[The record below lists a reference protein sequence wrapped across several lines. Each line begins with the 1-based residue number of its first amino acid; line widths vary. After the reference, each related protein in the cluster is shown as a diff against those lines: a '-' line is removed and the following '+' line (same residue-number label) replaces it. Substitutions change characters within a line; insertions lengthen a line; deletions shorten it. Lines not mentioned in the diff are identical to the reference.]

1 MTSPKKRNEL
11 VTRPA
16 LLQSHH
22 VNDIEGTAGFV
33 AFDAAPQSSLE
44 EMLGGA
50 GQGSGLSS
58 YDETA
63 LVNPAFRVLKT
74 MVQAW
79 MREIS
84 QYRNVFADHQVVHF
98 YRWLRSPNALLYDP
112 ALRKTLLNLM
122 KKLFVQL
129 ISELR
134 RLGGTLVSADFNR
147 IILCTKKRTLEDA
160 IAYVD
165 YITTTVRSKELF
177 HSIDMRFSQAW
188 DYLLWC
194 DPSNYG
200 GVKCKLPKQATA
212 SPLKKV
218 PARSR
223 H

>member
-1 MTSPKKRNEL
+1 MKSQQNRNEL

-16 LLQSHH
+16 SLQSHH

-112 ALRKTLLNLM
+112 GLATNSIFFCF
-122 KKLFVQL
+122 LFVKT
-129 ISELR
+129 R
-134 RLGGTLVSADFNR
+134 
-147 IILCTKKRTLEDA
+147 
-160 IAYVD
+160 
-165 YITTTVRSKELF
+165 
-177 HSIDMRFSQAW
+177 
-188 DYLLWC
+188 
-194 DPSNYG
+194 
-200 GVKCKLPKQATA
+200 
-212 SPLKKV
+212 
-218 PARSR
+218 
-223 H
+223 